1 MSHLSLETL
10 ARIADGPVTD
20 AETAH
25 LDECRTCREELE
37 RMCEEIGALGELP
50 DPAAPPG
57 LWNRV
62 EADLDRSRGRF
73 RRSASWLHA
82 AAAVAVFAA
91 GSVSGW
97 ALRGASSP
105 DVAPATVAE
114 GTGNAFGDPAGTDD
128 PGTRLRR
135 AEDAY
140 VRAVTEYLDAHP
152 EAAPASVVPYERM
165 AALHGIALT
174 ARAALEQAPEDP
186 VIGGYYRTA
195 VSQQRALMSNVA
207 VPVSNEDEPWF

>member
-1 MSHLSLETL
+1 MSHLNLETL

-20 AETAH
+20 AEAAH
-25 LDECRTCREELE
+25 LDGCPACREELE
-37 RMCEEIGALGELP
+37 RMREQTAALGELP
-50 DPAAPPG
+50 DPAPPPG

-62 EADLDRSRGRF
+62 EADLDRSPDRS
-73 RRSASWLHA
+73 RRSAPWLRA
-82 AAAVAVFAA
+82 AAAVAVFAV

-97 ALRGASSP
+97 TLRGSASS
-105 DVAPATVAE
+105 DATPATVAE
-114 GTGNAFGDPAGTDD
+114 RAGSPFGDPAGSDD
-128 PGTRLRR
+128 PATRLRR

-165 AALHGIALT
+165 AALQGIALT

-186 VIGGYYRTA
+186 VIGGYYRAA

-207 VPVSNEDEPWF
+207 VPVSDEDEPWF